1 MSMSKTTPIFLL
13 VISMLFG
20 GCDSKRVNKTLPATE
35 STAAPTIREITH
47 AGHHFGVVDVSLG
60 KSTLRLFWKKSD
72 GTRIGTFAG
81 LNDLVATSGDRVV
94 FATNA
99 GIFDP
104 AFSPCGL
111 YVEDG
116 RELVPLNLK
125 TGDGNFYL
133 KPNGVFLIDS
143 RGAAVVESSEY
154 PSLANKPLLAT
165 QSGPLLLSP
174 GQINSHFSSD
184 SVNRRIRSGIGVIS
198 ADHIA
203 FAISRDRVTFY
214 EFAQFFQSA
223 LRCDDALYLD
233 GEISKFYP
241 DPAHPSDRP
250 DNFAGMFA
258 VTVRG

>member
-154 PSLANKPLLAT
+154 
-165 QSGPLLLSP
+165 LSH